1 MKANSMVK
9 CYFIALD
16 VGLHCTA
23 LVYLLWL

>member
-1 MKANSMVK
+1 MVK